1 MRLGRALL
9 WGGAIGLLLAL
20 TCGCQRQFVF
30 SFTWL
35 ATQTPTTTV
44 TCTATPSSTHT
55 PTPTRTTTPTRT
67 ATPTASI
74 TQTPTPTMSPTA
86 TRSPTASPTVTRTPT
101 VTLTPTPTPN
111 PFPTPDGMQR
121 EAWVP
126 ILMYHYISA
135 APAGADAL
143 RRDLSVAPA
152 DFEAHLRYFRD
163 AGYESITLYD
173 LAMYLQRGVPLPE
186 KPICFTFDDGYRDHV
201 TNAVPLLLKYGFRG
215 TFFVITGFADEGRA
229 GYLSWDDIISMHA
242 AGMEI
247 GSHSYM
253 HADLAGQTAEHIV
266 WQVLG
271 AKEALEARLGA
282 IAPLFCYPFGHYD
295 DLVIAVVRSA
305 QYWVG
310 VTTAQGLRNASDGV
324 FELRRVRVRGGD
336 DVDDLLL
343 NIEYLRN
350 LDLTPTPTPISA
362 TRRG

>member
-1 MRLGRALL
+1 VRLGRALL
-9 WGGAIGLLLAL
+9 WSGAIGLLLAL
-20 TCGCQRQFVF
+20 ASGCQHQFAF
-30 SFTWL
+30 SLAWL
-35 ATQTPTTTV
+35 VTHTPTATV
-44 TCTATPSSTHT
+44 TCTATPSLTHT
-55 PTPTRTTTPTRT
+55 PTQTCTATLTCT

-74 TQTPTPTMSPTA
+74 TQTPTVTPTTTHSPTPSPTA
-86 TRSPTASPTVTRTPT
+86 TRTPT
-101 VTLTPTPTPN
+101 VTLTSTPTPN
-111 PFPTPDGMQR
+111 PFPTPDGIQR

-126 ILMYHYISA
+126 ILMYHHISV
-135 APAGADAL
+135 APAGTGAL
-143 RRDLSVAPA
+143 RRDLSVAPD

-163 AGYESITLYD
+163 AGYHSVTLYD

-186 KPICFTFDDGYRDHV
+186 KPICFTFDDGYKDHISH
-201 TNAVPLLLKYGFRG
+201 AVPLLIKYGFRG

-229 GYLSWDDIISMHA
+229 GYLSWDDIVAMHA

-253 HADLAGQTAEHIV
+253 HTDLVGQTVDYVV

-282 IAPLFCYPFGHYD
+282 ISPLFCYPFGHYD
-295 DLVIAVVRSA
+295 DQVIAIVRSA
-305 QYWVG
+305 HYWVG
-310 VTTAQGLRNASDGV
+310 VTTAQGVRNASDGV

-350 LDLTPTPTPISA
+350 LDLMPTPTPTPA
-362 TRRG
+362 TQRN